1 MEFEITAEQAALQRA
16 ARSFSQTRARTESAS
31 GDGAE
36 LIDLPDELA
45 TRAPAADTLTQAIVL
60 EELGWGEL
68 AFARRVREQWAPG
81 RSAASNG
88 QTGEDTEAGRRAVLN
103 AACVLGA
110 GRACFDAAL
119 GRAVTPEGASGRG
132 VDQQKTSMTLAE
144 LGTKV
149 DACRAL
155 IWRAAWSLERGNAAA
170 PIVAQVAWVY
180 TTRSM
185 ATLANQALEIVGDD
199 ETVGALVE
207 DRQRELSR
215 ALRGAGNLA
224 REAAIGQAIDAG
236 VTAGFR
242 G

>member
-1 MEFEITAEQAALQRA
+1 VEFEITAEQAALQQA
-16 ARSFSQTRARTESAS
+16 ARSFSQTRRRTGSAS

-36 LIDLPDELA
+36 LVDLPGELA
-45 TRAPAADTLTQAIVL
+45 SKAPAADTLTRAIVL

-88 QTGEDTEAGRRAVLN
+88 QTAEDTETGRRAVLN

-119 GRAVTPEGASGRG
+119 ERAVTPDGANGRG
-132 VDQQKTSMTLAE
+132 VDQQKTAMTLAE

-155 IWRAAWSLERGNAAA
+155 IWRAAWSLDRGNEAA
-170 PIVAQVAWVY
+170 PIMAQAAWVY
-180 TTRSM
+180 TTQAM
-185 ATLANQALEIVGDD
+185 AALANHALEIVGDD
-199 ETVGALVE
+199 EAVGALVE
-207 DRQRELSR
+207 DCQRELSR

-224 REAAIGQAIDAG
+224 RQVAIGHAIDAG
-236 VTAGFR
+236 MTAGF
-242 G
+242 GS